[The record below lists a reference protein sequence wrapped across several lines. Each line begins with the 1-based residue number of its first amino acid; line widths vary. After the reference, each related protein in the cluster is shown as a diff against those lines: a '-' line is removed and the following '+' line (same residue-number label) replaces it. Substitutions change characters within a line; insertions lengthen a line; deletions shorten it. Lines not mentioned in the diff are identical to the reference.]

1 VLLSWHGCTFALVLP
16 SPSQAL
22 LYTICKYP
30 NPSWKVQNLMQ
41 STSTS
46 TSTPTP
52 TATASRQNTRQQRL
66 ITLLGFLVVVLIW
79 GSFPVAAKI
88 GVEYAPPLLLSG
100 MRFCLAFCIL
110 ATMTLVRRKRL
121 RIGVKQHLQIFG
133 VSLCMVGL
141 PSSIFF
147 VATPYA
153 PVGILTLMWST
164 TPIFTAIF
172 NIGGKGEAHGMRL
185 LYSLLLGT
193 LGILIVL
200 LGHIPFLFGSSN
212 DALSFAG
219 SRTTLISELAVLC
232 SSVIY
237 GFGLFL
243 AKRSTPDIAVLTLT
257 TWQLFYSGLFIVLLG
272 LIFEWGTPLHF
283 SWTGLGIL
291 LYLAIFCSCITF
303 FLMFWLIRRIG
314 AIRTSYSDFIIPG
327 VTLLLSFLI
336 LGESLTL
343 AKLGG
348 LLLLTLSVI
357 LVAL

>member
-1 VLLSWHGCTFALVLP
+1 MLAIVLVKK
-16 SPSQAL
+16 
-22 LYTICKYP
+22 LYTIYKWLYP
-30 NPSWKVQNLMQ
+30 VRKVCNLME
-41 STSTS
+41 STV
-46 TSTPTP
+46 
-52 TATASRQNTRQQRL
+52 SRQNGRRQRL
-66 ITLLGFLVVVLIW
+66 ITLLGFLVIVLIW

-88 GVEYAPPLLLSG
+88 GVEHAPPLLLSG

-110 ATMTLVRRKRL
+110 ASFTLAQRKSL
-121 RIGVKQHLQIFG
+121 RISVKQHIQIFG

-147 VATPYA
+147 AAAPYA

-164 TPIFTAIF
+164 SPIFTALF
-172 NIGGKGEAHGMRL
+172 NFGGKGEARGMRL

-200 LGHIPFLFGSSN
+200 LGHIPFLFGSGG
-212 DALSFAG
+212 DALSFTG
-219 SRTTLISELAVLC
+219 SRVMLLSELAVLG

-243 AKRSTPDIAVLTLT
+243 AKHSTPDMPVLTLT

-272 LIFEWGTPLHF
+272 LIFEWGTPLQF
-283 SWTGLGIL
+283 SWAGLGIL

-327 VTLLLSFLI
+327 LTLLLSFLI

-348 LLLLTLSVI
+348 LLLVTLSVV